1 MVSSVLSPQKI
12 IGQQKRNPEAFQK
25 FFTGETAPLGSSVV
39 GSAANKIVGFS
50 REPVSPVRP
59 DINNL
64 VSSISNNIVNN
75 VDNSIKNTTNFIL
88 SDVDKKINS
97 LRDELYKNISNT
109 QSTIDNLKKDL
120 SKTISSLQDNVSKT
134 PVQSVTPVTQIQQVV
149 QNIQAQS
156 QQVLSNT
163 ISNFSKDYQQKIK
176 GIDDTKPSTI
186 LGKFL
191 DLYRNAIGFVNFF
204 GNVKNIKKVE
214 DNLKA
219 LRKLFQNSFD
229 IAKVLRQT
237 IIKIVNQLSNLPRAN
252 PNAGGLNIDV
262 GVPGGRLKQSAGP
275 SVRNVGRG
283 RGSSLLRMGAI
294 GLGGLGLG
302 ATGMFAAKEFQER
315 KLSEAQAVPS
325 TGMLPSN
332 MIDSL
337 SAIIDRFSNAVEN
350 LISKSEKKGSTTS
363 GGGGGGAAP
372 SREPPPGSGGPGAM
386 SGTPEQKAMLDAIS
400 FAEGTQGS
408 YGTVSGG
415 EVNKDLEQGKLTV
428 KDVIDLG
435 NTFGKPGSKHKWSGA
450 TGRYQFMPNTLQD
463 LVNKGVLKPNEPFTP
478 QKQDEAALWL
488 AYEKGVTPELLS
500 KEGLSANVVNKLAPV
515 WASFPTLSG
524 KSYYGQSVKSLS
536 DIQRSYSKSLK
547 SPTVATSP
555 TQQSQVSAAPTQTQ
569 ATQTRSQDIS
579 QPAQQAPQMIQLPP
593 QIMNMGAQQ
602 QPQST
607 GEVIAPPPQQHAGP
621 EVPFLPTSNPDNFFV
636 MYSRMVYNIVD
647 G

>member
-12 IGQQKRNPEAFQK
+12 IGQQNRNPEAFQK

-64 VSSISNNIVNN
+64 ISSISNNIVNN

-88 SDVDKKINS
+88 SDVDKKLNA
-97 LRDELYKNISNT
+97 LGGELYENISNT
-109 QSTIDNLKKDL
+109 QSTIDNLKGDL
-120 SKTISSLQDNVSKT
+120 SKSISDLQNNFSKS
-134 PVQSVTPVTQIQQVV
+134 PVRSISPVTQIQQVV

-156 QQVLSNT
+156 QEVLSNT

-176 GIDDTKPSTI
+176 GIDDNKPSNV

-275 SVRNVGRG
+275 SVRNVGKG
-283 RGSSLLRMGAI
+283 AALLKMGALGLGGI
-294 GLGGLGLG
+294 GLG
-302 ATGMFAAKEFQER
+302 AAGMAAAKEFQER

-350 LISKSEKKGSTTS
+350 LISKSQKERRTTPS
-363 GGGGGGAAP
+363 GGGGGAP
-372 SREPPPGSGGPGAM
+372 SPKSTPPPGGGGGGGLIPGDAP
-386 SGTPEQKAMLDAIS
+386 PEIKALMESI
-400 FAEGTQGS
+400 
-408 YGTVSGG
+408 SGG
-415 EVNKDLEQGKLTV
+415 EGGPNSVQGIGEV
-428 KDVIDLG
+428 
-435 NTFGKPGSKHKWSGA
+435 
-450 TGRYQFMPNTLQD
+450 Q
-463 LVNKGVLKPNEPFTP
+463 
-478 QKQDEAALWL
+478 
-488 AYEKGVTPELLS
+488 
-500 KEGLSANVVNKLAPV
+500 GLSDMTIDQAISKA
-515 WASFPTLSG
+515 
-524 KSYYGQSVKSLS
+524 KSYIGKGSETGALGKFQFHSTYLRKRAEDAGLDPSKDKFNLENQTKIMRHFQTTVYGGSEEQLLKSLRSGGLES
-536 DIQRSYSKSLK
+536 DVFPKLSRELGWPSLPGGSQPNVHTPGAKKRYLESLK
-547 SPTVATSP
+547 KYQKIEV
-555 TQQSQVSAAPTQTQ
+555 SQKTNLKVPEVSAAQQ
-569 ATQTRSQDIS
+569 EQQIARSQAIS